1 MLRRTLFA
9 LLLPALL
16 LGACGAD
23 EASTGTTST
32 TADAGVLDDVEVR
45 GERGEEPTITFDKPL
60 SVDETVRRVLV
71 EGDGAELTDGA
82 TAIFHFLFLNGR
94 DGSEVSSSY
103 AVEPAEVVLDRELLA
118 GVRAGLEGTTAGSRV
133 LVAIAPDDGFG
144 PQGGDPENGLQ
155 ADDTLLFF
163 LELLEVRTPLGRA
176 EGSAVDPVP
185 GQPSVTLDDD
195 GAPTITVPDGDPPVE
210 LVAQPLIEGEGDVV
224 EAGQTIT
231 VHYTGVLWD
240 TGEVFDS
247 SWESGTP
254 ASFPIGTGGVIPGW
268 DKGLVGRTVGS
279 QVLLVI
285 PPADGYPEGSGS
297 IPPGATL
304 VFVVDILDAHA

>member
-1 MLRRTLFA
+1 MLRRTLSA
-9 LLLPALL
+9 LVLPALL

-23 EASTGTTST
+23 ESSSGPTST
-32 TADAGVLDDVEVR
+32 ATTAVLDDVEVR
-45 GERGEEPTITFDKPL
+45 GEPGEEPTIIFDKPL

-71 EGDGAELTDGA
+71 EGDGEELTDGA
-82 TAIFHFLFLNGR
+82 TAIFHFVFLNAR

-103 AVEPAEVVLDRELLA
+103 AVEPAEVVLDSELLA

-163 LELLEVRTPLGRA
+163 LELLEVRTPLARA

-185 GQPSVTLDDD
+185 GQPSVSLDDD
-195 GAPTITVPDGDPPVE
+195 GVPTITVPDGEPPTE

-304 VFVVDILDAHA
+304 VFVVDILDAHT